1 MLIYI
6 ILVSIAAI
14 LIISLISIL
23 LFACYTC
30 LNTCKKPKDPI
41 SDIFEETYRVK
52 YMTDKEREALESA
65 FNRFPTY
72 KAEETS
78 ILSHDGLNLF
88 GHIIEPKSIKAK
100 GTVILVHG
108 YRSSCRHDLCM
119 QISFLLEEGY
129 RVLCV
134 DQRAHGKSEGK
145 YITFGVLERLD
156 VKAWCEHACK
166 LFGES
171 SPIALF
177 GASMGGTTVVCSTE
191 TGLPKNVR
199 AVICDGGYTSPWN
212 VHLHRFRQKHSISP
226 FPLMHIEDLFS
237 KLIAKFSLKDISST
251 RAVSSSN
258 LPFLLIY
265 GTADKAVPYEMGV
278 AISKASERTK
288 LISVEGAH
296 HLCCCMQEPTRY
308 KNEVI
313 SFLEKNMK

>member
-6 ILVSIAAI
+6 ILISIAA
-14 LIISLISIL
+14 LIIISFITISI
-23 LFACYTC
+23 AATYT
-30 LNTCKKPKDPI
+30 LIKTSQRPKSPAPEVFEKAYRLQYI
-41 SDIFEETYRVK
+41 TEETQKLLR
-52 YMTDKEREALESA
+52 AA
-65 FNRFPTY
+65 FDRFPKY
-72 KAEETS
+72 PAKETS
-78 ILSHDGLNLF
+78 ILSHDGLKLF
-88 GHIIEPKSIKAK
+88 GYIIEPSASEAK
-100 GTVILVHG
+100 GTVIFIHG

-119 QISFLLEEGY
+119 QISFLLDEGY
-129 RVLCV
+129 RVLYV

-156 VKAWCEHACK
+156 AKAWCEHARK

-177 GASMGGTTVVCSTE
+177 GTSMGGTTVICSTE

-226 FPLMHIEDLFS
+226 FPLMHIVDLFS
-237 KLIAKFSLKDISST
+237 KLIAKFSLKEISSP
-251 RAVSSSN
+251 RAVASSN

-265 GTADKAVPYEMGV
+265 GTSDKAVPYEMGV

-313 SFLEKNMK
+313 AFLEKNMI